1 MVETLVALGG
11 RALDNDS
18 GHLDFIS
25 DCATGLFYD
34 LGKVAASLWPG
45 FPVCQSPTYFGTQF
59 EM

>member
-1 MVETLVALGG
+1 MASGG
-11 RALDNDS
+11 RALDNDL

-45 FPVCQSPTYFGTQF
+45 FPVCQSPTYFGTHF